1 VRRGEYVREGMIIG
15 RADGPRSA
23 HIHASIPGIVRD
35 IRVVDLPEG
44 GKAEAVIVALEG
56 SFDRLGRKGER
67 YLWQSMGRNEIIST
81 LRDRGV
87 VDTEAPGMPIY
98 DLLHERRDVELLVV
112 NAIEGEPYLRA
123 EACLLHDKAAEVMEG
138 IAILKK
144 VLSPKKTVI
153 ATSQIEALD
162 LPVPHEGCGDV
173 EYVSLEARYPQD
185 MPRQLL
191 EAIDG
196 SRKRSLR
203 DVIIV
208 RAATA
213 FAVYEA
219 IALAKPMVERYV
231 SICGGALK
239 RPAVLK
245 ARIGTTIGDIIEE
258 CGGFLGP
265 PARLVIGSAL
275 RGHSVHDLDAPITKT
290 TAAVIALASEEVGSL
305 LKSPCIRCG
314 RCAEVCPERLD
325 PNLLFRLI
333 ERDMHSRAAEFGL
346 GSCTACGACS
356 YICPSRVPLV
366 AAFSAEQ
373 PIAAEASG
381 RHPA

>member
-1 VRRGEYVREGMIIG
+1 MIIG
-15 RADGPRSA
+15 RADGALSA
-23 HIHASIPGIVRD
+23 NIHASVPGIVRD
-35 IRVVDLPEG
+35 IRVVTLPEG

-67 YLWQSMGRNEIIST
+67 YLWQSMGRNEIIAT

-87 VDTEAPGMPIY
+87 VDTEAPGMPLY
-98 DLLHERRDVELLVV
+98 DLLHARREVGLLIV
-112 NAIEGEPYLRA
+112 NAVEGEPYLRA
-123 EACLLHDKAAEVMEG
+123 EACLLEDKGAEVMEG

-153 ATSQIEALD
+153 ATSQVTTVD
-162 LPVPHEGCGDV
+162 LPSPSEECGNV
-173 EYVSLEARYPQD
+173 ERVSLEARYPQD

-191 EAIDG
+191 EAVDG
-196 SRKRSLR
+196 SRKRPFE
-203 DVIIV
+203 DVLIV
-208 RAATA
+208 RPSTA
-213 FAVYEA
+213 YAVYEA
-219 IALAKPMVERYV
+219 IVLAKPMVERYV
-231 SICGGALK
+231 SISGGALK

-265 PARLVIGSAL
+265 PARLVIRSTL

-290 TAAVIALASEEVGSL
+290 TAAVIALATEEVGSL
-305 LKSPCIRCG
+305 MKSPCIRCG

-325 PNLLFRLI
+325 PNFLFRLI
-333 ERDMHSRAAEFGL
+333 ERGMRSRAAEFGL
-346 GSCTACGACS
+346 GACTVCGACG

-366 AAFSAEQ
+366 AAFSAA
-373 PIAAEASG
+373 PPVAAELHG
-381 RHPA
+381 GHPR